1 MAATSSRTR
10 RAARTVFSLPLL
22 PVTFLCFSMA
32 AWASNSSI
40 CQSSME
46 DDDTTLMDFSSIDSL
61 EKFNEKFPF
70 LEMTQGKN
78 NHVTFEN
85 KKGITTVERDTLDP
99 NRIILKNGGTV
110 SVTFLTEGA
119 GYSSLFGYLRM
130 KDIAHYFE
138 YEYNPDGSI
147 KEERLRDCDQ
157 NGIPDFHEDLYRLR
171 SSTNK
176 RPESNGR
183 CKYIDPTASCP
194 DLSNPAC
201 GTFQYFEGN
210 GTCEVSKKDF
220 KSSDGSIVYGSL
232 CAYAVGQ
239 DDGELYRVPNLLEP
253 PGPNNN
259 YKGVG
264 RIIYSQADYYGLGS
278 GTNTDSANI
287 RFYYSNKDSKDY
299 QYRTRDNEKRHM
311 YWRVEEMCLDGKKRV
326 INGVERQSEWC
337 TNRTVVSGQKGS
349 DTLSSIR
356 VDLMENFEPGEEI
369 VFFLVVYGASNY
381 VCLAPNWVTGE
392 CSWSH
397 TGDYNVYFS
406 KQILNS
412 SSTQGDNKKWENGY
426 KTMKGDGK
434 RIYFDALQ
442 GSVNGTQGKGY
453 GWLLNASVTTADA
466 FVPGLKLA
474 SNLNKKNSAVL
485 KASINSLSKKTVG
498 NAQDIFPRFPHAL
511 SARFAWAPN
520 YWIIGF
526 EDQSVNGNGDWDY
539 EDIAFIIEQTGGGS
553 IRSDVVTGDANATS
567 ATIDTGSICKGKDCD
582 SYSITNVLLRI
593 KDDPSRK
600 CLKYQSTTTCESSSE
615 CANSKISYELATDCE
630 VWNEKEQKYI
640 VNTTPNWRRID
651 KTECI
656 DDPDDNSFKLCKV
669 NLSLEGYTGSRL
681 CWRAHFET
689 QDESKCRPLLQ
700 ALDLRYDMMRPGT
713 YSRSSPSS
721 MSNKIFYGA
730 WELVPPKESG
740 CTTQQMHQLN
750 SGTCYLPSTHYQD
763 QSYDYTAR
771 GHFVF
776 RDLYQL
782 NEDGESLNCSD
793 ECTDAK
799 ACASIASCWKWN
811 GGEIL
816 AKALKDDIGTTQD
829 PVRHLYTSTDLDAA
843 HRILPLDRQS
853 NNEHS
858 KIYQEVLS
866 LGLRDDGTYESTY
879 NFNKDGTTSP
889 GNDGLFLI
897 KWLMGW
903 EHPGATNTYPV
914 IAESRRAW
922 PMGAFEFSTPAI
934 VGPPTLNPRLPVME
948 REFYNKYVKTYY
960 DIEKDRPAVAYIGSS
975 DGFVHAFDA
984 GVFRYDKK
992 IHDNDKALTGAFKTY
1007 DDQDAPGTGT
1017 EIFAFI
1023 PRKQLKRLANNYLH
1037 QAPMALAE
1045 SSPSVADIDL
1055 GYQGKWTRNKD
1066 ASDPLK
1072 NAMTALAMA
1081 AGRGSPVVFALDVTD
1096 IDYKN
1101 AKREP
1106 IPLWE
1111 LDLAND
1117 KIFKTDN
1124 AENALTLEAYAQKI
1138 YPEKFSSNHGPG
1150 DKPGQQSQLKLN
1162 TNSARHSPT
1171 IARLRFASETVKN
1184 DLSSRWVAVF
1194 ASDYGDGS
1202 TVGAVHLIDFA
1213 TGLPVTTNKKGDAV
1227 TTKYTDTDGLI
1238 SANSHELRGLY
1249 LLAEGEG
1256 VGGEIPAVDVDE
1268 DGIAEVLYVPTT
1280 QGRIYKI
1287 NTEENESCVFV
1298 DLHEDL
1304 EKFAKNKQFTDLED
1318 SSKKIEGN
1326 SIPKDH
1332 FKYQNIYSSIAVSID
1347 SSQKVHLYVG
1357 TGNNPDNATD
1367 EADKISGI
1375 YYWLAGIT
1383 DSYVRD
1389 AEPEGKGKDK
1399 KPARCKAKFNKD
1411 TEFTATPLTQGHSV
1425 WGGVAS
1431 SNSGPIAVTSAEGTS
1446 ADACHLKTGEGTGYI
1461 YQFDDPADLPGSAAK
1476 QGQEGGAS
1484 VKATDAPVISAP
1496 IFVNGQVVAVSA
1508 TAKVETIG
1516 DGNFNQPAQFD
1527 AVINMLNWQ
1536 RVPSGKIAP

>member
-1 MAATSSRTR
+1 MAANTSRTR
-10 RAARTVFSLPLL
+10 RAARTVFSLPLSM
-22 PVTFLCFSMA
+22 VTFLCFSMA
-32 AWASNSSI
+32 AWGANSSI

-46 DDDTTLMDFSSIDSL
+46 NDDTTLMDFSSIGSL
-61 EKFNEKFPF
+61 KEFNEKFPF
-70 LEMTQGKN
+70 LEMAQGKN
-78 NHVTFEN
+78 DHVTFES
-85 KKGITTVERDTLDP
+85 KQGITTVERNELDS
-99 NRIILKNGGTV
+99 NRIVLKNGGKV

-138 YEYNPDGSI
+138 YEYNADGSI

-171 SSTNK
+171 SSNNQ
-176 RPESNGR
+176 RYNSDGSCEH
-183 CKYIDPTASCP
+183 IDPNASCITDP
-194 DLSNPAC
+194 TDPGC
-201 GTFQYFEGN
+201 GTFRYFEGN
-210 GTCEVSKKDF
+210 DTCSVTKTNF
-220 KSSDGSIVYGSL
+220 KSSDSTIVYGNL
-232 CAYAVGQ
+232 CSYAVGN
-239 DDGELYRVPNLLEP
+239 DGGELKAVPNLLEP
-253 PGPNNN
+253 PGEKNN

-264 RIIYSQADYYGLGS
+264 RIIYSQADYYGYGS
-278 GTNTDSANI
+278 NTSDAGS
-287 RFYYSNKDSKDY
+287 RFYLTGDHSDY
-299 QYRTRDNEKRHM
+299 QYAKKKKNKHM
-311 YWRVEEMCLDGKKRV
+311 LWYVEDMCLDGKKRT
-326 INGVERQSEWC
+326 INGKERTSEWC
-337 TNRTVVSGQKGS
+337 TDRTVVSGKKGS
-349 DTLSSIR
+349 DTLSSVR
-356 VDLMENFEPGEEI
+356 VELMENFEPDEEI
-369 VFFLVVYGASNY
+369 IFFLIVYGSGNY
-381 VCLAPNWVTGE
+381 VCLAPNWNTGK
-392 CSWSH
+392 CSWTH
-397 TGDYNVYFS
+397 NATYNVYFT

-412 SSTQGDNKKWENGY
+412 SSTSGNNANWGNGF
-426 KTMKGDGK
+426 KTMNGSGK
-434 RIYFDALQ
+434 TLYFDALQ
-442 GSVNGTQGKGY
+442 GNGGWMLQSSVD
-453 GWLLNASVTTADA
+453 TADA
-466 FVPGLKLA
+466 LVPGLHLG
-474 SNLNKKNSAVL
+474 SNLKKKNSTLL
-485 KASINSLSKKTVG
+485 KSVTNSLSKKTVG
-498 NAQDIFPRFPHAL
+498 SAQDKFPRYPHAL
-511 SARFAWAPN
+511 SGSFSWAPN

-526 EDQSVNGNGDWDY
+526 EDQSVNGTGDWDY
-539 EDIAFIIEQTGGGS
+539 EDIAFIIEQKGGGN

-567 ATIDTGSICKGKDCD
+567 ATVDTGSICVGKDCD

-593 KDDPSRK
+593 KEDPKRK
-600 CLKYQSTTTCESSSE
+600 CLKHGNSTTCESSEE
-615 CANSKISYELATDCE
+615 CSTSKISYELATDCE
-630 VWNEKEQKYI
+630 VWSEKEQKYI
-640 VNTTPNWRRID
+640 VNTTPNWRTVD

-656 DDPDDNSFKLCKV
+656 EDPDDNSFKLCKV

-689 QDESKCRPLLQ
+689 LDESKCRPLLQ

-730 WELVPPKESG
+730 WELIPPKESS
-740 CTTQQMHQLN
+740 CTSQQMHQLN

-782 NEDGESLNCSD
+782 DENGETLNCSD
-793 ECTDAK
+793 ECTDVNE
-799 ACASIASCWKWN
+799 CASIASCWKWN
-811 GGEIL
+811 GGEKL
-816 AKALKDDIGTTQD
+816 AEALKGNIGPIQD
-829 PVRHLYTSTDLDAA
+829 PKRHLYTSTALGAA
-843 HRILPLDRQS
+843 HRILPLDGQS

-866 LGLRDDGTYESTY
+866 LGLRDDGTYESTH
-879 NFNKDGTTSP
+879 NFNKDGITSP
-889 GNDGLFLI
+889 SNDGLFLI

-934 VGPPTLNPRLPVME
+934 VGPQTLNPKLPVME
-948 REFYNKYVKTYY
+948 REYYNKYVKTYY
-960 DIEKDRPAVAYIGSS
+960 DIEKDRPAVAYIGAS

-1007 DDQDAPGTGT
+1007 DDKEDTGTGT

-1055 GYQGKWTRNKD
+1055 GYQGQWSRKKD
-1066 ASDPLK
+1066 SSNPLK

-1101 AKREP
+1101 SKREP

-1124 AENALTLEAYAQKI
+1124 VENALTLEAYAQTI
-1138 YPEKFSSNHGPG
+1138 YPEKFSS
-1150 DKPGQQSQLKLN
+1150 KPGQGGLLNLN

-1171 IARLRFASETVKN
+1171 IARLRFASETVRN

-1213 TGLPVTTNKKGDAV
+1213 TGLPVTTSKSGDKV
-1227 TTKYTDTDGLI
+1227 TTEHANGAISTDT
-1238 SANSHELRGLY
+1238 NELRGLY

-1287 NTEENESCVFV
+1287 NTEANESCVFV

-1304 EKFAKNKQFTDLED
+1304 KSFAEHQKEFVSMDNGQKTVLHYRKELKE
-1318 SSKKIEGN
+1318 S
-1326 SIPKDH
+1326 H

-1375 YYWLAGIT
+1375 YYWLVGIT
-1383 DSYVRD
+1383 DSSVRD
-1389 AEPEGKGKDK
+1389 AKPEGNGKDK
-1399 KPARCKAKFNKD
+1399 KSARCKSKFNKD
-1411 TEFTATPLTQGHSV
+1411 TEFTATPLAKGHSV

-1431 SNSGPIAVTSAEGTS
+1431 SASGPIAVTSAEGTS

-1461 YQFDDPADLPGSAAK
+1461 YQFDDPADLPGSAAN
-1476 QGQEGGAS
+1476 QGKEGGAK

-1508 TAKVETIG
+1508 TAKVETVG